1 MAMAAAF
8 IRIGGSSGQTRAGV
22 LARARINVHNSGR
35 LSTIM
40 DAVSDD
46 PTPRIARRVQDER
59 RRRGW
64 SLDTLAGEAGVS
76 KSMLSKLERGEASPT
91 AALLGRISGAFGLTL
106 GSLLAEEG
114 SARGRLLRRAQQPV
128 WVDPQSRY
136 RRRQVSPLSELPMQL
151 VEVELPAGARVA
163 FPASAYAFIRQV
175 VWLLE
180 GRLDFAEGGTV
191 HHLRPGDCLELGA
204 PADCEF
210 RNPGRAK
217 CRYLVVVARR

>member
-1 MAMAAAF
+1 
-8 IRIGGSSGQTRAGV
+8 
-22 LARARINVHNSGR
+22 
-35 LSTIM
+35 M
-40 DAVSDD
+40 DDACADPAD

-64 SLDTLAGEAGVS
+64 SLDMLAREAGVS

-106 GSLLAEEG
+106 GTLLAGEQ
-114 SARGRLLRRAQQPV
+114 SARGRLIRRAEQPV
-128 WVDPQSRY
+128 WVDPRSRY
-136 RRRQVSPLSELPMQL
+136 RRRQVSPLSDLPMQL

-180 GRLDFAEGGTV
+180 GRLDFAEGNIV
-191 HHLRPGDCLELGA
+191 HRLEPGDCLELGA
-204 PADCEF
+204 PSDCEF